1 MGLDKVGLSGHL
13 SLCGLCTWPLQSG
26 VCFRGANEDVVL
38 FLKKK
43 KKKKTCLYFWLYEL
57 DPRCCL
63 GFSLIATNAGSS

>member
-26 VCFRGANEDVVL
+26 GCFRGANEDVVL

-43 KKKKTCLYFWLYEL
+43 KKKKLVYTFGCMSWILVAAWAFL
-57 DPRCCL
+57 
-63 GFSLIATNAGSS
+63 